1 MESAN
6 VRPQKIY
13 KIDKLY
19 SAIPIPKYSGSI
31 GIAGSSRTRG
41 TVLKVYL
48 WPEKKREE
56 RKKHGDWSM
65 APWRIESMGLHKVCP
80 CIQSESMPIPQ

>member
-41 TVLKVYL
+41 TVLKVSWEPRL
-48 WPEKKREE
+48 F
-56 RKKHGDWSM
+56 RKELQEPRPDVAIAVLLADSQ
-65 APWRIESMGLHKVCP
+65 PLSP
-80 CIQSESMPIPQ
+80 